1 MRIKAEHFYYAINI
15 MVALLFVII
24 AFLPNNALRIVIG
37 LPVVLFFPGFTLL
50 AALFPRKE
58 SLNDIERVALSFGL
72 SIAVVPLIGL
82 ALNYTPW
89 GIRLYPILI
98 ALFIFIFG
106 MSVIGWY
113 RNRKLTE
120 EERIA
125 LHIFIRFPSLS
136 HLWSEQSLRDK
147 IITVMLTACIIVAA
161 GALVYVALQPRNVEK
176 FTEFYILND
185 AGEVEDYPG
194 TIVAGQS
201 AKLILGVI
209 NHENEA
215 TIYRI
220 EITLGGKSMQQIE
233 PFVLNAELKQ
243 EQEIT
248 VIPFEKGDRQEL
260 VFLLYKGDSA
270 DVYESLHLWLDVVP

>member
-1 MRIKAEHFYYAINI
+1 

-147 IITVMLTACIIVAA
+147 IITIMLTACIIVAA
-161 GALVYVALQPRNVEK
+161 GALVYVARQPRNVEK

-215 TIYRI
+215 TTYRI

>member
-147 IITVMLTACIIVAA
+147 IITIMLTACIIVAA
-161 GALVYVALQPRNVEK
+161 GALVYVARQPRNVEK

-215 TIYRI
+215 TTYRI

>member
-15 MVALLFVII
+15 IVALLFVII

-147 IITVMLTACIIVAA
+147 IITIMLTACIIVAA
-161 GALVYVALQPRNVEK
+161 GALVYVARQPRNVEK

-215 TIYRI
+215 TTYRI

>member
-125 LHIFIRFPSLS
+125 LNIYIRFPSLS

-147 IITVMLTACIIVAA
+147 IITIMLTACIIVAA
-161 GALVYVALQPRNVEK
+161 GALVYVARQPRNVEK

-215 TIYRI
+215 TTYRI

>member
-147 IITVMLTACIIVAA
+147 IITIMLTACIIVAA
-161 GALVYVALQPRNVEK
+161 GALVYVARQPRNVEK

>member
-147 IITVMLTACIIVAA
+147 IITIMLTACIIVAA
-161 GALVYVALQPRNVEK
+161 GALVYVARQPRNVEK

-201 AKLILGVI
+201 TKLILGVI

>member
-147 IITVMLTACIIVAA
+147 IITIMLTACIIVAA
-161 GALVYVALQPRNVEK
+161 GALVYVARQPRNVEK

-215 TIYRI
+215 TTYRI
-220 EITLGGKSMQQIE
+220 EITIGGKSMQQIE